1 MGDFIRLVLLVEE
14 LLERL
19 GAPKEDTLGAKLR
32 SGAAEAFFQSHPEGP
47 ALRGRLWRLVELRN
61 AVLHERAEVPSWAFS
76 EGRDLAARLLAAVE
90 RQGFYSRE
98 EWTARMA
105 FLEAPAPPTPQAF
118 PEGISPGKGQVPGG
132 RGAPPGGLENPPL
145 PQEAPGEKGPSPSAA
160 PDSVRGPFPAPRG
173 SGRPPRPPR
182 PPGPCRPGWGSP
194 EAGLPAN
201 AGPP

>member
-1 MGDFIRLVLLVEE
+1 MEALWQRTGDPLGDFIRLVLLVEE

-105 FLEAPAPPTPQAF
+105 FLEAPAPPTPRPSPRSF
-118 PEGISPGKGQVPGG
+118 PRKGPGPRRPRSAPRGPGK
-132 RGAPPGGLENPPL
+132 
-145 PQEAPGEKGPSPSAA
+145 PSPS
-160 PDSVRGPFPAPRG
+160 PGGPWRK
-173 SGRPPRPPR
+173 
-182 PPGPCRPGWGSP
+182 GP
-194 EAGLPAN
+194 
-201 AGPP
+201 

>member
-1 MGDFIRLVLLVEE
+1 MEALWQRTGDPLGDFIRLVLLVEE

-118 PEGISPGKGQVPGG
+118 PEVIPPERARSP
-132 RGAPPGGLENPPL
+132 
-145 PQEAPGEKGPSPSAA
+145 EAEE
-160 PDSVRGPFPAPRG
+160 
-173 SGRPPRPPR
+173 R
-182 PPGPCRPGWGSP
+182 PPGAWKTLPFPRRPL
-194 EAGLPAN
+194 AKRALA
-201 AGPP
+201 PPRRRIP

>member
-90 RQGFYSRE
+90 RQGFYLS
-98 EWTARMA
+98 
-105 FLEAPAPPTPQAF
+105 L
-118 PEGISPGKGQVPGG
+118 IHI
-132 RGAPPGGLENPPL
+132 
-145 PQEAPGEKGPSPSAA
+145 
-160 PDSVRGPFPAPRG
+160 
-173 SGRPPRPPR
+173 
-182 PPGPCRPGWGSP
+182 
-194 EAGLPAN
+194 
-201 AGPP
+201 